1 MPMQPARGTKP
12 GMEHGQYE
20 EQDIADNKEK

>member
-12 GMEHGQYE
+12 GMEHGKYE
-20 EQDIADNKEK
+20 EQDTADNKEK